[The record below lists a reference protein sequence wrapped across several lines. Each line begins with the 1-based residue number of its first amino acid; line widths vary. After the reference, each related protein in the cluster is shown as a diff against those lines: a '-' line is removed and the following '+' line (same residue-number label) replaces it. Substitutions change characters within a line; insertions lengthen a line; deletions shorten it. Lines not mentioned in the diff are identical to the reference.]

1 MTGRLLPAP
10 PRCNGNPEGRRTPSR
25 TPGGAIPGEGP
36 GRSPPTPLR
45 VTPGAP
51 RRLPGSAGC
60 PLGPLCRPRRSRPAA
75 TSGSAAGRTPP
86 GALLLPSP
94 PVSPPQA
101 PQPPTHGGRARLRHG
116 AASLPSALPAPLH
129 GAAPPLLRH
138 IRAAR
143 PAPPGASRARSARLR
158 YGHVGAGGPGTAPW
172 DRAAP
177 LQPGPVKAQRYRA
190 APFRPR
196 GTGQSHYS
204 PAPWYRGAP
213 LPPSPVTA
221 PWSQRGAEQP
231 RLLPRGTGQP
241 RALPRPVVTATQPP
255 PLGAA
260 PAVQEQLP
268 VQPGLQARGGLPR
281 G

>member
-1 MTGRLLPAP
+1 MTGRLLPAA

-75 TSGSAAGRTPP
+75 TRGSAAGRTPP

-94 PVSPPQA
+94 PVSPPPSPPDPDSRRPGPA
-101 PQPPTHGGRARLRHG
+101 PPWRRLPPLSAPRSAPWRGPAPPTSHPGRSPRPPPG
-116 AASLPSALPAPLH
+116 LPAP
-129 GAAPPLLRH
+129 
-138 IRAAR
+138 
-143 PAPPGASRARSARLR
+143 
-158 YGHVGAGGPGTAPW
+158 GPRGSGTATW
-172 DRAAP
+172 VRAAP
-177 LQPGPVKAQRYRA
+177 V
-190 APFRPR
+190 RPH
-196 GTGQSHYS
+196 GTGQPRYSPAPLRPSGTGQPRYS

-268 VQPGLQARGGLPR
+268 VQPGLQARRGLPR